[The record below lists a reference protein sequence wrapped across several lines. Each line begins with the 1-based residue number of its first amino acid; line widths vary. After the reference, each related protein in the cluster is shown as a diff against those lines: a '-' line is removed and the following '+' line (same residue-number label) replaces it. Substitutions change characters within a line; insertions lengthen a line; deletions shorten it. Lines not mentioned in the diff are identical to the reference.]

1 MKRIFGLAVM
11 ILSIAAAYAGEKDK
25 RFSPPPASS
34 FAGSQTQGGVTVAAV
49 PYVDEDDIK
58 AAFGKANPPKYG
70 ILPVLVIIQ
79 NDSGK
84 ALRLNLQAEYVDPD
98 GKHIEAVP
106 PGDVMYAGKSP
117 KRPNMN
123 PTPLPL
129 PRSSGKGPLAVW
141 EIEGRAFSARM
152 VPAGESANGFFY
164 FETRLQPGSKLYLT
178 GLSEAQTGKE
188 LFYFEIP
195 LDAKAEPR
203 R

>member
-1 MKRIFGLAVM
+1 MRRIFSLAVM
-11 ILSIAAAYAGEKDK
+11 ISSIATAQGGEKDK

-34 FAGSQTQGGVTVAAV
+34 FASKQTQAGVTVAAA
-49 PYVDEDDIK
+49 PYISEDDIK
-58 AAFGKANPPKYG
+58 AAFGKANPPRYG

-84 ALRLNLQAEYVDPD
+84 ALRLSLEAEYIDPD

-106 PGDVMYAGKSP
+106 PADVMYAGKSP
-117 KRPNMN
+117 KRPTIN

-129 PRSSGKGPLAVW
+129 PRSPGKSPLATW

-152 VPAGESANGFFY
+152 VPPGESVSGFFY
-164 FETRLQPGSKLYLT
+164 FQTKFQPGSKLYLT

-195 LDAKAEPR
+195 LESKADQR
-203 R
+203 